1 MQDLRI
7 RHGSWWAAALVTL
20 LGLPACSTQN
30 VTLKAMVG
38 SDLNPNY
45 TGGTGILDVYVFF
58 LKKTDVFA
66 ANDKLL
72 ADFLVDDVRAQKK
85 PPSWLADDTI
95 AIELMQIAPAEADAW
110 PVVEKRVEVPV
121 GATHVGLIAAF
132 QSHADND
139 NDEQWRLVVPVSG
152 GTAAFRVA
160 GKKLEPMSPPPARPS
175 TQPTQEQAQQPKKK
189 ETPRAGSTDR

>member
-7 RHGSWWAAALVTL
+7 RRGSWWAAALVAL

-38 SDLNPNY
+38 NDLNPNY
-45 TGGTGILDVYVFF
+45 TGGNGILDVYAFF
-58 LKKTDVFA
+58 LKKEGAFA

-72 ADFLVDDVRAQKK
+72 ADFLVDSVRAEKK

-139 NDEQWRLVVPVSG
+139 DDERWRLVVPVSG
-152 GTAAFRVA
+152 GTVAFRVA
-160 GKKLEPMSPPPARPS
+160 GKKLEPMAPPPPKPT
-175 TQPTQEQAQQPKKK
+175 TQPTQAQEQPKKK
-189 ETPRAGSTDR
+189 EAPRAGSTDR